1 MRLTVEELVSFLLQV
16 VGTKSDI
23 FEDCESK
30 KKKKKLEIAPIFL
43 MSVTDLSKLKTGP
56 SNTSLLIR
64 TPFVTRSVCS
74 HDRFLL

>member
-16 VGTKSDI
+16 VGTKSDT
-23 FEDCESK
+23 FEDCESE
-30 KKKKKLEIAPIFL
+30 KKKKLEIAPIFL

-64 TPFVTRSVCS
+64 TPLC
-74 HDRFLL
+74 HKICLLT

>member
-16 VGTKSDI
+16 VGTKSDT

-43 MSVTDLSKLKTGP
+43 MSVTDFKQVKNGP
-56 SNTSLLIR
+56 Q
-64 TPFVTRSVCS
+64 
-74 HDRFLL
+74 